1 MSYEEYVE
9 IEILRR
15 QGNSLRDIAVE
26 TGMSVNTAGC
36 RAFRCGGPDEVYQ
49 FLTALLYQFTTV
61 RDTSR
66 MFVRYLSNPPKR
78 DYTAQTLTLSEK
90 GGKYGSA
97 CVPNDVGTLVQHI
110 CLLSPAF
117 HRAAITWSEQS
128 PLHRV
133 ESFLDSIVIASAPV
147 DREIDTSRRNESKS
161 MTTLISALSLQLES
175 GHGPLFHDLSF
186 TVKQGDRIGL
196 LGHNGCGK
204 SSLLGLLAGSREPS
218 AGSVQYAGQCRLQHV
233 EQHLPSRL
241 AGLTVRETLLEAI
254 DKQPEQHWRVDS
266 LLNELALPEAA
277 DTPVDS
283 LSGGQH
289 TRLLLGRAV
298 LQEPNLLLL
307 DEPSNHLDLPSLLWL
322 EDFLRRWQGGFILVS
337 HDPRLL
343 DTLSDKSWILRDQ
356 QLYSFDLPCSQALV
370 ALAEAD
376 VAAQLRHAGEQK
388 EIDRLAA
395 SSKRVAIWGR
405 EHDNEKLLRQ
415 AKNIQRRA
423 DKLKD
428 DQTFVSRGS
437 PWHLKLQG
445 TSLAADS
452 LLAFENLQ
460 VRAQSDQPVLFE
472 IEALWLRPG
481 DKVALLGSN
490 GAGKSSLLRQCWS
503 DVQEGEARAGW
514 RYHPAARV
522 AYYDQSLRQL
532 ADEATLADALYK
544 FAPVGDRERRQAL
557 ISAGFAYSR
566 HGQTVASLSGGERAR
581 LLFLALSMAS
591 YHLLWLDEPTNHLD
605 LDGKRELAAALSG
618 FAGGFLLVSHDR
630 ELIENSCNR
639 FWVISNGRVQE
650 WPDTASAYQS
660 LFATSDTV
668 RPEPAPVAP
677 PDPVVQP
684 SSVSDEAELQ
694 WQRWCQLEAW
704 LETDRARKPK
714 HQKPHLQQ
722 EWQQEMRRLE
732 ESLGL

>member
-1 MSYEEYVE
+1 
-9 IEILRR
+9 
-15 QGNSLRDIAVE
+15 
-26 TGMSVNTAGC
+26 
-36 RAFRCGGPDEVYQ
+36 
-49 FLTALLYQFTTV
+49 
-61 RDTSR
+61 
-66 MFVRYLSNPPKR
+66 
-78 DYTAQTLTLSEK
+78 
-90 GGKYGSA
+90 
-97 CVPNDVGTLVQHI
+97 
-110 CLLSPAF
+110 
-117 HRAAITWSEQS
+117 
-128 PLHRV
+128 
-133 ESFLDSIVIASAPV
+133 
-147 DREIDTSRRNESKS
+147 
-161 MTTLISALSLQLES
+161 MTTLISALSVQLES

-186 TVKQGDRIGL
+186 TVKPGDRIGL

-204 SSLLGLLAGSREPS
+204 SSLLGVLAGSREPS

-241 AGLTVRETLLEAI
+241 ANLTAREALLEAI

-277 DTPVDS
+277 DTPVAS

-322 EDFLRRWQGGFILVS
+322 EDFLGRWQGGFILVS

-343 DTLSDKSWILRDQ
+343 DTVNDKSWILRDR
-356 QLYSFDLPCSQALV
+356 QLYSFDLPCSQALI

-376 VAAQLRHAGEQK
+376 AAAQSRHAGEQK
-388 EIDRLAA
+388 EIDRLTA

-415 AKNIQRRA
+415 ARNIQRRA

-437 PWHLKLQG
+437 PWCLTLQG
-445 TSLAADS
+445 RPLAADS
-452 LLAFENLQ
+452 LQAFEGLQ

-472 IEALWLRPG
+472 LDALWLRPG

-503 DVQEGEARAGW
+503 DVQAGETRAGW
-514 RYHPAARV
+514 RYHPAARI

-566 HGQTVASLSGGERAR
+566 HGQKVATLSGGERAR

-605 LDGKRELAAALSG
+605 LDGKRELAAALAA

-630 ELIENSCNR
+630 ELIESSCNR
-639 FWVISNGRVQE
+639 FWVISNGWVQE
-650 WPDTASAYQS
+650 WPDAASAYQR
-660 LFATSDTV
+660 LFATGDKV
-668 RPEPAPVAP
+668 RSVAAPAALPDLVA
-677 PDPVVQP
+677 Q
-684 SSVSDEAELQ
+684 SAFASDEAEVQ

-704 LETDRARKPK
+704 LEMDRARKPK
-714 HQKPHLQQ
+714 HQKSHLQQ

>member
-1 MSYEEYVE
+1 
-9 IEILRR
+9 
-15 QGNSLRDIAVE
+15 
-26 TGMSVNTAGC
+26 
-36 RAFRCGGPDEVYQ
+36 
-49 FLTALLYQFTTV
+49 
-61 RDTSR
+61 
-66 MFVRYLSNPPKR
+66 
-78 DYTAQTLTLSEK
+78 
-90 GGKYGSA
+90 
-97 CVPNDVGTLVQHI
+97 
-110 CLLSPAF
+110 
-117 HRAAITWSEQS
+117 
-128 PLHRV
+128 
-133 ESFLDSIVIASAPV
+133 
-147 DREIDTSRRNESKS
+147 

-186 TVKQGDRIGL
+186 TVKLGDRIGL

-233 EQHLPSRL
+233 EQHLPPRL
-241 AGLTVRETLLEAI
+241 ANLTAREALLEAI
-254 DKQPEQHWRVDS
+254 DKQPAQQWRVDS
-266 LLNELALPEAA
+266 LLNELALPDAA
-277 DTPVDS
+277 DTPVAS

-322 EDFLRRWQGGFILVS
+322 EDFLGRWQGGFILVS

-376 VAAQLRHAGEQK
+376 AAAQLRHAGEQK
-388 EIDRLAA
+388 EIDRLTA

-415 AKNIQRRA
+415 ARNIQRRA

-437 PWHLKLQG
+437 PWCLQLQG
-445 TSLAADS
+445 KSLAADS
-452 LLAFENLQ
+452 LLAFEGLQ

-472 IEALWLRPG
+472 LDALWLRPG
-481 DKVALLGSN
+481 DKVALLASN

-503 DVQEGEARAGW
+503 DVQGGETRAGW
-514 RYHPAARV
+514 RFHPAARI

-566 HGQTVASLSGGERAR
+566 HGQKVATFSGGERAR

-605 LDGKRELAAALSG
+605 LEGKRELAVALAA
-618 FAGGFLLVSHDR
+618 FVGGFLLVSHDR

-639 FWVISNGRVQE
+639 FWVISDGRVQE
-650 WPDTASAYQS
+650 WPDAASAYQS
-660 LFATSDTV
+660 LFATGDKV
-668 RPEPAPVAP
+668 RTEPEPAA
-677 PDPVVQP
+677 QRNLTAQFF
-684 SSVSDEAELQ
+684 SVSDEAEVQ

-704 LETDRARKPK
+704 LEMDRARKPK
-714 HQKPHLQQ
+714 HQKSHLQE